1 MSSWRYMP
9 ACEITPWSMPTMYS
23 TRRKSGPSASQGA
36 IRRRGKGWSATASC
50 IRWVLLGM
58 TRPGR
63 RRLPRGAVE
72 FRAARAGGPGGQHVN
87 TSATKVELRVRIDD
101 LPYDEAEKARLR
113 ERLGGRIGADD
124 ALRVTASN
132 ERSQRQNRAQA
143 ERRLAT
149 LIG

>member
-1 MSSWRYMP
+1 M
-9 ACEITPWSMPTMYS
+9 T
-23 TRRKSGPSASQGA
+23 GA
-36 IRRRGKGWSATASC
+36 DIP
-50 IRWVLLGM
+50 L
-58 TRPGR
+58 PGG
-63 RRLPRGAVE
+63 RRLPREAVE

-143 ERRLAT
+143 EERLAA
-149 LIG
+149 LIGAALLVDRPRRATAPSAAERRRRREEKARQSERKRGRRPVTGSEE